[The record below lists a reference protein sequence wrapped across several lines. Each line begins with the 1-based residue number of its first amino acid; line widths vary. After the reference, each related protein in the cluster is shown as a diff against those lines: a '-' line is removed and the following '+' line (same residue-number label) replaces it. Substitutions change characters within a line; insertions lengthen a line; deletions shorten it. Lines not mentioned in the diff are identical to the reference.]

1 MATSKTILIT
11 GARGG
16 IGLEAALQLAENGHA
31 VIATVHHEKD
41 IPTVE
46 AAANQRGVTLIV
58 EKLNIL
64 NEKDREQ
71 ALRHKIDVLINN
83 AAIGESGPLIEMP
96 MDRLRRNFETNV
108 FATIELSQQ
117 LAHAMVQRG
126 AGSII
131 FIGSLAGRL
140 SMPFMGVYSMTKFSL
155 KAAVDALRY
164 ELRPL
169 GIHTSVIEPGA
180 YATGFN
186 EKMHAKKYEWLNE
199 DSIYHA
205 HLDYLRLFEKT
216 NLRLQNKHIH
226 RIARQ
231 VVRAAEARRPKARY
245 TAPWW
250 QAAGVQLLR
259 IVGR

>member
-1 MATSKTILIT
+1 MATRKTILIT
-11 GARGG
+11 GTRGG
-16 IGLEAALQLAENGHA
+16 IGLETALQLAANGHA

-41 IPTVE
+41 IPTV
-46 AAANQRGVTLIV
+46 AAAAKQRGVTLAV

-64 NEKDREQ
+64 NEKDREL
-71 ALRHKIDVLINN
+71 ALRREIDVLINN

-96 MDRLRRNFETNV
+96 MDRLRRIFETNV
-108 FATIELSQQ
+108 FTTIELSQQ
-117 LAHAMVQRG
+117 FARAMVKRG

-140 SMPFMGVYSMTKFSL
+140 SMPYMGAYSMTKFSL
-155 KAAVDALRY
+155 KAAVDALRF

-205 HLDYLRLFEKT
+205 QLDYLRRLEKV
-216 NLRLQNKHIH
+216 NIRLQNRHLD

-231 VVRAAEARRPKARY
+231 VVRAAEARRPRARY

-259 IVGR
+259 IIGR

>member
-1 MATSKTILIT
+1 MATTKTILIT

-16 IGLEAALQLAENGHA
+16 IGLEAALQLAENGHT

-46 AAANQRGVTLIV
+46 VAATRRGVTLTV

-71 ALRHKIDVLINN
+71 ALRHGVDVLINN

-117 LAHAMVQRG
+117 FAQAMLTRG
-126 AGSII
+126 SGTVI
-131 FIGSLAGRL
+131 FVGSLAGRL
-140 SMPFMGVYSMTKFSL
+140 SMPFMGAYSMTKFAL
-155 KAAVDALRY
+155 KAAVDALRF

-199 DSIYHA
+199 ESIYHA
-205 HLDYLRLFEKT
+205 HLDYLRLFEKA
-216 NLRLQNKHIH
+216 NLRLQNRRIH

-231 VVRAAEARRPKARY
+231 VVKAAEARRPKARY